1 MRLTPPTFAG
11 SLPTAQK
18 QAPSAQP
25 THFTARNALTSDVA
39 SFGVS
44 QSTLHFAGKT
54 REDEKDASRV
64 VAGRTARNP
73 EVTELNYLK
82 GTAITLA
89 AAKDKLAAQLQQLQ
103 MEVDELKAQAR
114 HAEADLAAQKAPG
127 HKP

>member
-54 REDEKDASRV
+54 REDEKDANR
-64 VAGRTARNP
+64 ATARRDAKKRNTAAT
-73 EVTELNYLK
+73 EVMYLK
-82 GTAITLA
+82 G
-89 AAKDKLAAQLQQLQ
+89 AAQTLEAQKAELAEKLEKLK
-103 MEVDELKAQAR
+103 MEVAALKAQAGQAGT
-114 HAEADLAAQKAPG
+114 AENSSS
-127 HKP
+127 